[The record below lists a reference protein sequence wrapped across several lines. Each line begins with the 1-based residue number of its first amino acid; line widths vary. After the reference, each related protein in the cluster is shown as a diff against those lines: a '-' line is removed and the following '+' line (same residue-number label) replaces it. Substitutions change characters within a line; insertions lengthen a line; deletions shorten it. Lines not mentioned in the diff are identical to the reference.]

1 MKYFKPTQEE
11 KTIILILL
19 SISFGLVV
27 GVLSMREAVKEAE
40 HERNLM
46 MYHAKEMTEM
56 NEILMLDMMKKQ
68 DTISDDE

>member
-40 HERNLM
+40 HERDLM
-46 MYHAKEMTEM
+46 MYHAEEMTEM
-56 NEILMLDMMKKQ
+56 NTILHQMMQKK

>member
-1 MKYFKPTQEE
+1 MLIKPNKDE
-11 KTIILILL
+11 KMIIAILVAT
-19 SISFGLVV
+19 SFGLII

-46 MYHAKEMTEM
+46 MYHAEEMTEM

>member
-1 MKYFKPTQEE
+1 MRYLKPTQEE

-19 SISFGLVV
+19 SITFGLVV

-40 HERNLM
+40 LERDLM
-46 MYHAKEMTEM
+46 MYHAEE
-56 NEILMLDMMKKQ
+56 MLDITKKQ